1 MNPLFHSNYMA
12 IFSESPSSVSC
23 VDFSLQIGS
32 IYQLQYDYS
41 WELHT
46 SNFTVKW
53 NGLIIFNIIT
63 GNSTSGTY
71 VHQTHLLP
79 AVISSNNTLC
89 FLGYHVDSS
98 LRIGPTVDNVI
109 ITFVSGPQAGNP
121 TNSSGNT
128 TNLTNFSYSSTNS
141 VTIQTNTSL
150 NTTNQE

>member
-1 MNPLFHSNYMA
+1 M
-12 IFSESPSSVSC
+12 
-23 VDFSLQIGS
+23 
-32 IYQLQYDYS
+32 
-41 WELHT
+41 HT

-128 TNLTNFSYSSTNS
+128 TNSTNFSYSSTNS
-141 VTIQTNTSL
+141 TNFSSSSTNSVTNQTNTSL
-150 NTTNQE
+150 NCTNQE